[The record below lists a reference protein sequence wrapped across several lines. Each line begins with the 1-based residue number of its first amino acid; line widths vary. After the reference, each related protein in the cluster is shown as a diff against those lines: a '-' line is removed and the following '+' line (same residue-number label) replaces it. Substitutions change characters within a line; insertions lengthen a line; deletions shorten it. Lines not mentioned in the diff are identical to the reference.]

1 MLRGLACGL
10 TRERLVGLKNPSA
23 KLTLS
28 QRVATAAGL
37 RATVL
42 VDIERPTVRFEQEGA
57 IEADDCS

>member
-10 TRERLVGLKNPSA
+10 TRERLVRLKNPSA

>member
-1 MLRGLACGL
+1 
-10 TRERLVGLKNPSA
+10 LKGPSA

-28 QRVATAAGL
+28 QRVAKAAGL